1 MQHFHVARN
10 RSKTVAPKICTVW
23 TNPSGC
29 PTGLQ
34 ALQLREGF
42 PYFCGCFSLISM
54 LDLAAR
60 SRRKFHTANRKYS
73 GTDQV
78 YLAVKTE

>member
-1 MQHFHVARN
+1 MQYFHVVRN
-10 RSKTVAPKICTVW
+10 RSKTVAPKIFKNMPVW

-34 ALQLREGF
+34 ASQLREGF
-42 PYFCGCFSLISM
+42 PYFCGCFSLTSL

-60 SRRKFHTANRKYS
+60 SRRKFHTANRKHS

-78 YLAVKTE
+78 YIA